1 MSQTTPNTIGRYRID
16 GILGEGAMSMVYAG
30 FDLEIQRRVAIKCL
44 HDNFVDD
51 PGYRKRF
58 LVEARAAGHL
68 THPHI
73 VTIFDT
79 GETED
84 GRPYI
89 AMEQLPGETLTS
101 YVEAKGAPSATMI
114 LELASQLASAL
125 HYAHTQ
131 GVIHHDIK
139 PDNVMLIDGGR
150 YAKIADFG
158 IAERRTT
165 RPRPIVAEAKEIGGT
180 PNYMSPER
188 LQGKRADPRSDLYS
202 LGVLLF
208 WLVTGRLPWS
218 YTGDVERLVRQ
229 RRRLPEPPIKPRD
242 PATPPVLIDIIR
254 TLMAPSPDDRYQSG
268 EEVVEDLRLAR
279 RSYERS
285 LEDSP
290 HPRLQSLGIRWAGAL
305 GITVVVALL
314 LGMLAI
320 YAKQHVAVTGL
331 TQDFGSSLGQI
342 IARDAAENIVMQDR
356 AATHALVEDVARNE
370 QIDYLAIADRDGKV
384 IASTQSDEDGQPLAA
399 APDKATDQLPHDIAS
414 YQSHVSGVHGT
425 QSSLVFDVPIRYQ
438 TKTVGKLRLGVSET
452 PLQAA
457 QNTALWVLGV
467 VMLTTLAAVLLTAY
481 WLFRRLRGALDI
493 LSTALLRM
501 ARGDYQHRIRLIR
514 RDELGRLFASFNL
527 MGETL
532 SAEQTNPPHHVPAAR
547 STTPSHDT
555 SSQPTQILRLPDTNE
570 TA

>member
-30 FDLEIQRRVAIKCL
+30 FDPEIQRRVAIKCL
-44 HDNFVDD
+44 HDSFVDD

-79 GETED
+79 GETDD

-89 AMEQLPGETLTS
+89 AMEQLPGETLES
-101 YVEAKGAPSATMI
+101 YVASKGSPSASAI

-125 HYAHTQ
+125 HYAHAR

-139 PDNVMLIDGGR
+139 PDNVMLIDGWR

-158 IAERRTT
+158 IAERRTAH
-165 RPRPIVAEAKEIGGT
+165 PRAAVPQTKEIGGT

-188 LQGKRADPRSDLYS
+188 LQGKRADTRSDLFS

-208 WLVTGRLPWS
+208 WLVTGRLPWT
-218 YTGDVERLVRQ
+218 YTGDVQRLLRQ

-242 PATPPVLIDIIR
+242 PATPPILIDIIR
-254 TLMAPSPDDRYQSG
+254 TLMAPSPDARYQSG
-268 EEVVEDLRLAR
+268 EEVIEDLRLAR

-285 LEDSP
+285 LEDLP
-290 HPRLQSLGIRWAGAL
+290 HPRLQSLGIRWAGSL
-305 GITVVVALL
+305 GMAVVAVLL

-320 YAKQHVAVTGL
+320 YSKQHVAVTGL

-356 AATHALVEDVARNE
+356 AATRALVEDMARNE
-370 QIDYLAIADRDGKV
+370 QIDYLAIADRDGKI
-384 IASTQSDEDGQPLAA
+384 IASTQPDEDNRLLAA
-399 APDKATDQLPHDIAS
+399 ATATSAEKWPHDITS
-414 YQSHVSGVHGT
+414 YQSHLNGVRGA

-438 TKTVGKLRLGVSET
+438 AKTVGELRLGVSET

-457 QNTALWVLGV
+457 QNTALWVIV
-467 VMLTTLAAVLLTAY
+467 AVMLTTLAAVLLTAY

-493 LSTALLRM
+493 LATALLRI

-532 SAEQTNPPHHVPAAR
+532 SAQSPSTPQDALAAGPVPTKHH
-547 STTPSHDT
+547 
-555 SSQPTQILRLPDTNE
+555 SSPQSTQIFPLPDTNE
-570 TA
+570 TR

>member
-16 GILGEGAMSMVYAG
+16 GILGEGAMSMVYTG
-30 FDLEIQRRVAIKCL
+30 FDPEIQRQVAIKCL
-44 HDNFVDD
+44 HDNFADD

-73 VTIFDT
+73 VTIFET
-79 GETED
+79 GETDD

-89 AMEQLPGETLTS
+89 AMEQLPRETLAS
-101 YVEAKGAPSATMI
+101 YVASKGLPSASAV

-125 HYAHTQ
+125 HYAHAQ

-139 PDNVMLIDGGR
+139 PDNVMLIDGWR

-158 IAERRTT
+158 IAERRTAP
-165 RPRPIVAEAKEIGGT
+165 PRAVVAEAKEIGGT

-188 LQGKRADPRSDLYS
+188 LQGKRADSRSDLYS

-208 WLVTGRLPWS
+208 WLVTGRVPWS
-218 YTGDVERLVRQ
+218 YTGDMERLLRQ

-242 PATPPVLIDIIR
+242 PATPPILIDIIR
-254 TLMAPSPDDRYQSG
+254 TLMAPSPDARYQSG
-268 EEVVEDLRLAR
+268 EEVMEDLRLAR

-285 LEDSP
+285 LEDLP

-305 GITVVVALL
+305 GLAVVAVLL
-314 LGMLAI
+314 LGMLVI
-320 YAKQHVAVTGL
+320 YGKQHVAVIGL

-342 IARDAAENIVMQDR
+342 ISRDAAENIVMQDR
-356 AATHALVEDVARNE
+356 AATHALVEDMARNE
-370 QIDYLAIADRDGKV
+370 QIDYLAIADRDGTI
-384 IASTQSDEDGQPLAA
+384 IASTRPDEDGQPLAGA
-399 APDKATDQLPHDIAS
+399 ANNATEPLPHDITS
-414 YQSHVSGVHGT
+414 YQSHLSGVHGA
-425 QSSLVFDVPIRYQ
+425 QNSLVFDVPIRYQ
-438 TKTVGKLRLGVSET
+438 TKAVGKLRLGISET

-457 QNTALWVLGV
+457 QNTALWVIGV

-481 WLFRRLRGALDI
+481 WLFRRLRVALDI
-493 LSTALLRM
+493 LATSLLRM

-532 SAEQTNPPHHVPAAR
+532 SAKQTNTSHDISTAR
-547 STTPSHDT
+547 STTPGHAG
-555 SSQPTQILRLPDTNE
+555 SSQPTQIFPLPDTNE
-570 TA
+570 TN